1 MAAPRAGRG
10 GTRNTT
16 TTAQLPDNST
26 KLSTDTTLHTG
37 HWTTQDSIYVNW
49 TMFALIKA
57 EGALTDNLSV
67 LKVMAGARAE
77 QTDKADI
84 YAEVSQLVRDD
95 VVVWT

>member
-1 MAAPRAGRG
+1 
-10 GTRNTT
+10 
-16 TTAQLPDNST
+16 
-26 KLSTDTTLHTG
+26 
-37 HWTTQDSIYVNW
+37 
-49 TMFALIKA
+49 MFALIKA

-77 QTDKADI
+77 QTDNADI